1 MLRKVIHS
9 KLHMAVVTAAKP
21 DYMGSITIDANLL
34 AQGTMRVNDAVL
46 VANCRTGA
54 RFETYIFRGEPGS
67 GKIEVNGAAANLV
80 KAGDRIIV
88 LHFALVNDEEYR
100 THRPTVLL
108 MNDDNTVREVIH
120 YDPDNQ
126 LDNER

>member
-1 MLRKVIHS
+1 
-9 KLHMAVVTAAKP
+9 MAVVTAAKP
-21 DYMGSITIDANLL
+21 DYMGSITIDADLL
-34 AQGTMRVNDAVL
+34 RKSTMRTNDAVL

-80 KAGDRIIV
+80 QPGDRIIV
-88 LHFALVNDEEYR
+88 LHFALVNEDEYR
-100 THRPTVLL
+100 THKPTVLL
-108 MNDDNTVREVIH
+108 MNNDNTVREIIH

>member
-1 MLRKVIHS
+1 
-9 KLHMAVVTAAKP
+9 MAVVTAAKP
-21 DYMGSITIDANLL
+21 DYMGSITIDADLL
-34 AQGTMRVNDAVL
+34 KKSSMRVNDAVL

-80 KAGDRIIV
+80 QPGDRIIV
-88 LHFALVNDEEYR
+88 LHFALVNEDEYR
-100 THRPTVLL
+100 THKPTVLL
-108 MNDDNTVREVIH
+108 MNDDNTVREIIH